1 MTGLARADAG
11 FPAGAQV
18 PPGCRR
24 YSVELRKPLGM
35 VLEED
40 RHGAIYVVRSSCH
53 SKVVFTMH
61 TASGLGRWVR
71 RHNNRHDVRSDCS
84 RLAHQADGRIVPV

>member
-1 MTGLARADAG
+1 MS
-11 FPAGAQV
+11 QV

-40 RHGAIYVVRSSCH
+40 RHGAIYVVRVLGSLLDTGIQAPCS
-53 SKVVFTMH
+53 TPDGIAA
-61 TASGLGRWVR
+61 TAGLWTVW
-71 RHNNRHDVRSDCS
+71 
-84 RLAHQADGRIVPV
+84 

>member
-1 MTGLARADAG
+1 MHLPRMLTRIRQGSL
-11 FPAGAQV
+11 QV

-40 RHGAIYVVRSSCH
+40 RHGSIYVVRWPNCH
-53 SKVVFTMH
+53 STQG
-61 TASGLGRWVR
+61 SGSVQGACQGCVLRLSR
-71 RHNNRHDVRSDCS
+71 RTYGYV
-84 RLAHQADGRIVPV
+84 